1 MNTSLHPH
9 VVHGCCHTVMAELSS
24 CDRDLQPTKL
34 KDLPDRRCLS
44 EEALKETQ
52 LPVVAVA
59 GVLFLWTSD
68 FTEAWH
74 KTSGRRERLPDTLQT
89 AAWPAWPGD
98 QLLYNIGVWV
108 DDHC

>member
-1 MNTSLHPH
+1 MDTSLHPH
-9 VVHGCCHTVMAELSS
+9 VVHGCCHPGMAELSS
-24 CDRDLQPTKL
+24 CDRDLRPTKL
-34 KDLPDRRCLS
+34 KDLLDRRCLS
-44 EEALKETQ
+44 EEALKETL

-68 FTEAWH
+68 LTAAWY

-89 AAWPAWPGD
+89 AAWPGD